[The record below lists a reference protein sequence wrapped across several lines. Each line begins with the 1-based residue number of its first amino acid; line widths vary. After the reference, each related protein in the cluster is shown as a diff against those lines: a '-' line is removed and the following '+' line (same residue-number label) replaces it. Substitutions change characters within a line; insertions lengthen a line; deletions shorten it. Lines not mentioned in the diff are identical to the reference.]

1 MKGKRKIEKKKE
13 KQKREKRKKK
23 KVSLIFREV
32 EVNAYSS
39 LISLGS
45 EFLGYL
51 NGLINVVCHCVS
63 QLFVSSQINLDRQ
76 VLLWLVIEINGC
88 NALNIE
94 VATGIREKVM
104 SA

>member
-1 MKGKRKIEKKKE
+1 M
-13 KQKREKRKKK
+13 
-23 KVSLIFREV
+23 

-51 NGLINVVCHCVS
+51 NGLINCVL

-94 VATGIREKVM
+94 VATGIREKVV
-104 SA
+104 SEEDKKVSHETSDP

>member
-1 MKGKRKIEKKKE
+1 M
-13 KQKREKRKKK
+13 
-23 KVSLIFREV
+23 

-51 NGLINVVCHCVS
+51 NGLINCVL

-94 VATGIREKVM
+94 VATGIREKVV
-104 SA
+104 SEEDKKESHETSDP